1 MLPRTLPCRR
11 QTLSRAVNTIRT
23 RGIKVLALESS
34 ADDTCAAVLD
44 DEKVL
49 ANVVIKQHAINA
61 QYGGIY
67 PYAAIEAHQKNM
79 ASRGSLAPSAIRRAL
94 SESGVRLSELDGIA
108 FTRGPGMGGCLGVC
122 TNAGKAIAAALDK
135 PIVGVHHMQAH
146 ALTAL
151 FTSPK
156 GTPVKFPFLT
166 LLISGGHTMIVLATS
181 LNSFEILADT
191 RDSAI
196 GRAFDKV
203 ARSLEIESGDTH
215 LGAALEAFCSEDS
228 TESASSGPPLKFSR
242 CMPGKLAFSY
252 GGLHSQ
258 VDRYLENHGG
268 VQNLDVDHRR
278 VVARAFQ
285 EAAAEQLAE
294 KLKLALDQC
303 LRRGLQVGDVVASGG
318 VASNTYIRRK
328 LHALVKKY
336 DGVAVNFPPPS
347 LCTDNAVMIGWA
359 SLHRFRA
366 KDYDDY
372 SINPMS
378 KWSIEDLT
386 STDSSNPAS

>member
-11 QTLSRAVNTIRT
+11 HTLSRIVNTVRR

-79 ASRGSLAPSAIRRAL
+79 PSAIRRAL
-94 SESGVRLSELDGIA
+94 SESGVGLSELDGIA
-108 FTRGPGMGGCLGVC
+108 ITRGPGMGGCLGVC

-156 GTPVKFPFLT
+156 DSPVRFPFLT

-181 LNSFEILADT
+181 LSSFQILADT

-215 LGAALEAFCSEDS
+215 LGAALETFCAENSKEPS
-228 TESASSGPPLKFSR
+228 SSGPPLKFSR

-278 VVARAFQ
+278 IMARAFQ

-303 LRRGLQVGDVVASGG
+303 LRRGIQVGDVVASGG

-328 LHALVKKY
+328 LHSLVKTY
-336 DGVAVNFPPPS
+336 DGVALNFPPPS

-359 SLHRFRA
+359 SLHRFRG

-378 KWSIEDLT
+378 KWSIEDLAPK
-386 STDSSNPAS
+386 DSSESIP

>member
-1 MLPRTLPCRR
+1 MLARALACRR
-11 QTLSRAVNTIRT
+11 RSLITFTGVNRRQGIR
-23 RGIKVLALESS
+23 VLALESS
-34 ADDTCAAVLD
+34 ADDTCAAVVE

-49 ANVVIKQHAINA
+49 SNIVIKQHAINA

-67 PYAAIEAHQKNM
+67 PYAALEAHQKNM
-79 ASRGSLAPSAIRRAL
+79 APIRSAL
-94 SESGVRLSELDGIA
+94 SESGTSLSELDGIA

-156 GTPVKFPFLT
+156 DSPVRFPFVT
-166 LLISGGHTMIVLATS
+166 LLISGGHTMLVLATS
-181 LNSFEILADT
+181 FDSFEILADT
-191 RDSAI
+191 RDAAV

-203 ARSLEIESGDTH
+203 ARSLEIEGGNTH
-215 LGAALEAFCSEDS
+215 LGAALEHFCCAE
-228 TESASSGPPLKFSR
+228 EGASSSKSELKFSR

-258 VDRYLENHGG
+258 VDRYLEQHGG
-268 VQNLDVDHRR
+268 VQNLDVAHRK

-285 EAAAEQLAE
+285 EAASEQLAE
-294 KLKLALDQC
+294 KLKLALEQC
-303 LRRGLQVGDVVASGG
+303 SRRGIHVQNVVASGG
-318 VASNTYIRRK
+318 VASNSYIRRK
-328 LHALVKKY
+328 LHDVVKQY
-336 DGVAVNFPPPS
+336 EGVGLNFPPPA

-366 KDYDDY
+366 ETFDDY
-372 SINPMS
+372 RINPMS
-378 KWSIEDLT
+378 KWSIEDLSHGT
-386 STDSSNPAS
+386 

>member
-1 MLPRTLPCRR
+1 MLPRTLPRR
-11 QTLSRAVNTIRT
+11 RHTLSPAINTLRR

-79 ASRGSLAPSAIRRAL
+79 ACRSIRRAL
-94 SESGVRLSELDGIA
+94 SESGVRLADLDGIA

-156 GTPVKFPFLT
+156 DSPVKFPFLT

-181 LNSFEILADT
+181 LNSFQILADT

-203 ARSLEIESGDTH
+203 ARSLEIQSGDTH
-215 LGAALEAFCSEDS
+215 LGAALEAFCTENASDADS
-228 TESASSGPPLKFSR
+228 PRPPLKFSR

-278 VVARAFQ
+278 IVARAFQ

-303 LRRGLQVGDVVASGG
+303 LRRGIQVGDVVASGG
-318 VASNTYIRRK
+318 VASNTYIRQK
-328 LHALVKKY
+328 LHSLVKTY
-336 DGVAVNFPPPS
+336 DGVALNFPPPS

-359 SLHRFRA
+359 SLHRFKA
-366 KDYDDY
+366 KDHDDY

-386 STDSSNPAS
+386 SMDSSKPTP

>member
-11 QTLSRAVNTIRT
+11 RTLSRAVNTIR
-23 RGIKVLALESS
+23 RREIKVLALESS

-79 ASRGSLAPSAIRRAL
+79 ACRAIRRAL
-94 SESGVRLSELDGIA
+94 SDSGVGLAELDGIA

-156 GTPVKFPFLT
+156 DTPVRFPFLT

-181 LNSFEILADT
+181 LNSFQILADT

-215 LGAALEAFCSEDS
+215 LGAALEAFCSEEPTDS
-228 TESASSGPPLKFSR
+228 TTNGPQLKFSR

-258 VDRYLENHGG
+258 VDRYMENHGG
-268 VQNLDVDHRR
+268 VQNLDFEHRR
-278 VVARAFQ
+278 IVARAFQ

-303 LRRGLQVGDVVASGG
+303 LRRGIQVGDVVASGG

-328 LHALVKKY
+328 LHALVKTY
-336 DGVAVNFPPPS
+336 DGVALNFPPPS

-359 SLHRFRA
+359 SLHRFRDR
-366 KDYDDY
+366 DYDDY

-386 STDSSNPAS
+386 PKDPPASTP

>member
-1 MLPRTLPCRR
+1 MLPRTLPCRTH
-11 QTLSRAVNTIRT
+11 TLSRAVNTLRR

-79 ASRGSLAPSAIRRAL
+79 PSAIRRAL
-94 SESGVRLSELDGIA
+94 SDSGVGLADLDGIA

-156 GTPVKFPFLT
+156 DTPVRFPFLT

-203 ARSLEIESGDTH
+203 ARSLEIASGDTH
-215 LGAALEAFCSEDS
+215 LGAALEAFCSEGP

-258 VDRYLENHGG
+258 VDRYLENHDG

-303 LRRGLQVGDVVASGG
+303 LRRGIQVGDVVASGG
-318 VASNTYIRRK
+318 VASNTYIRRR
-328 LHALVKKY
+328 LYALVKKY

-359 SLHRFRA
+359 SLHRFKA

-386 STDSSNPAS
+386 PKGSSESTL

>member
-1 MLPRTLPCRR
+1 MLPRTLPCRTH
-11 QTLSRAVNTIRT
+11 TLSRAVNTLRR

-79 ASRGSLAPSAIRRAL
+79 ACRVIRRAL
-94 SESGVRLSELDGIA
+94 SDSGVGLADLDGIA

-122 TNAGKAIAAALDK
+122 TNAGKAIAAVLDK

-156 GTPVKFPFLT
+156 NAPVRFPFLT

-181 LNSFEILADT
+181 LNSFQILADT

-203 ARSLEIESGDTH
+203 ARSLEIQSGDTH
-215 LGAALEAFCSEDS
+215 LGAALEAFCTKNP
-228 TESASSGPPLKFSR
+228 TESTSSGPLLKFSR

-268 VQNLDVDHRR
+268 VQNLDVEHRR
-278 VVARAFQ
+278 IVARAFQ

-303 LRRGLQVGDVVASGG
+303 LRRGIQVGDVVASGG
-318 VASNTYIRRK
+318 VASNAYIRQK
-328 LHALVKKY
+328 FHSLVRTY
-336 DGVAVNFPPPS
+336 DGIALNFPPSS

-359 SLHRFRA
+359 SLHRFRE

-372 SINPMS
+372 SINPKS

-386 STDSSNPAS
+386 PKDPTPSTP